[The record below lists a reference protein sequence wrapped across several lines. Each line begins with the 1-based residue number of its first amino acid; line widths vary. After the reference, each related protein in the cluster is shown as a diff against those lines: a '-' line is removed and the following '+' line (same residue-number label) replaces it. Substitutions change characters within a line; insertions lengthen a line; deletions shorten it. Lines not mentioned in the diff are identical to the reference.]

1 MQGVVL
7 ATTDAPGCGES
18 PAAEES
24 SGTEDDDEDMM
35 EFSVKD
41 EEGSI
46 VSDTDYIPPSERGGY
61 NTANAPKTSNL
72 TVKVTRFTA
81 AAEEGI
87 PPSLLS
93 YVTLLISIV

>member
-1 MQGVVL
+1 ML

-24 SGTEDDDEDMM
+24 SGTEDDEEEM

-61 NTANAPKTSNL
+61 NASPAKTSNL

-81 AAEEGI
+81 AAGEGI
-87 PPSLLS
+87 PPSLL
-93 YVTLLISIV
+93 